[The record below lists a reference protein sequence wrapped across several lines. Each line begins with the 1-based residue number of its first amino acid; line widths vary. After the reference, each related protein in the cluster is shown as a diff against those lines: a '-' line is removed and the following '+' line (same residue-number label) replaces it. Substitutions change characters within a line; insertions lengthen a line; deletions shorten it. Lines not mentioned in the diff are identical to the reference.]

1 MTSKT
6 TSRTT
11 MDQALSPLP
20 WMTKERSVRVLVIGD
35 VILDE
40 YLDGIVSRI
49 SPEAPVPVHLVKSQT
64 CTAGGAANVARNIQL
79 AGGQAVLVS
88 VLGHDDS
95 ANRLT
100 EILRKDGIET
110 AELIRAPDRVTIRKT
125 RVTANRQQI
134 VRIDSEVVH
143 PIDEIYQ
150 EQILAKTETLEFG
163 ALLIS
168 DYAKGCLPDRFVEK
182 LLAIARKRG
191 IVSIID
197 PKGTN
202 YSKYRAATVITPNRK
217 EACDALGWREEDDKD
232 PKDLAKAL
240 AEKYQ
245 LATVLLTLGPNGML
259 LFDGAQTDEGKKFTH
274 FPTLAREVYDV
285 SGAGDAVAG
294 ILALG
299 LASKASLSES
309 VRIANVAAGRVVE
322 KWGTQPIT
330 RRELEEELL
339 LVRSSDGMGTSGK
352 VVSPEILQRLLG
364 ARMGR
369 TAGRVVFTNGCFDIL
384 HAGHV
389 TYLEKARV
397 KGDILVVAVNS
408 DRSVQQLKGDGRPI
422 FPLEE
427 RMRVLAALNCVSFV
441 THFDEETPRLLI
453 ERLQP
458 DVLIKGADYRIDQ
471 IVGASEVIAGGG
483 TVETVEL
490 VPGVSTSFAVNRIK
504 NS

>member
-1 MTSKT
+1 MTSHT
-6 TSRTT
+6 TNPAT
-11 MDQALSPLP
+11 MNQTLSPLP
-20 WMTKERSVRVLVIGD
+20 WMGKEGSVRVLVVGD

-49 SPEAPVPVHLVKSQT
+49 SPEAPVPVHLVKSQI

-88 VLGHDDS
+88 VLGHDDA

-110 AELIRAPDRVTIRKT
+110 SELIRAPDRVTIRKT

-150 EQILAKTETLEFG
+150 EKILAKVESLAFG

-168 DYAKGCLPDRFVEK
+168 DYAKGCLPDQFVEK

-191 IVSIID
+191 IVSVID
-197 PKGTN
+197 PKGTD
-202 YSKYRAATVITPNRK
+202 YSKYRSATVITPNRK
-217 EACDALGWREEDDKD
+217 EACDALGWREEDERD
-232 PKDLAKAL
+232 PQDLASAL
-240 AEKYQ
+240 AQKYQ
-245 LATVLLTLGPNGML
+245 LGTVLLTLGPKGML
-259 LFDGAQTDEGKKFTH
+259 LYEAAQKDESKRFSH

-339 LVRSSDGMGTSGK
+339 IVRSSDGMGTSGK
-352 VVSPEILQRLLG
+352 VVAPEILQRLLG
-364 ARMGR
+364 SRKGR

-397 KGDILVVAVNS
+397 KGNLLVVAVNS
-408 DRSVQQLKGDGRPI
+408 DRSVRHLKGEGRPI

-441 THFDEETPRLLI
+441 THFDEETPRALI
-453 ERLQP
+453 ERLEP
-458 DVLIKGADYRIDQ
+458 DVLIKGADYKIEQ
-471 IVGASEVIAGGG
+471 IAGAAEVLAGGG

-490 VPGVSTSFAVNRIK
+490 VPGVSTSSAVTRIK
-504 NS
+504 NG